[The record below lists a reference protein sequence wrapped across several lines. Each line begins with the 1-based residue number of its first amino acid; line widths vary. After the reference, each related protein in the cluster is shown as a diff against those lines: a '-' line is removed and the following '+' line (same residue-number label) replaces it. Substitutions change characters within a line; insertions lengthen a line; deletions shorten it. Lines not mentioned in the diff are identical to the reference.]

1 MHKQNE
7 TPSIQIPVSSSKG
20 ENIFGQLQGDF
31 HGVEEFTPPP
41 YTHPSTFRH
50 RRDTLSVKYLSK
62 GTLILA

>member
-7 TPSIQIPVSSSKG
+7 TPSIQISVSSNEG

-31 HGVEEFTPPP
+31 HGVEEFTLPH

-50 RRDTLSVKYLSK
+50 RPDTLSVKYLSK
-62 GTLILA
+62 GMLVVA